1 MQRCAKSIATESS
14 DYSKMRIISM
24 AKIEVPMLASTR
36 LSVGRWFKRLG
47 DPVTVQEPL
56 VEIDTDSDG
65 VTHEIR
71 APITGV
77 LSKILVEDGGTL
89 EPGTVLGM
97 IDQVGSDATNS
108 AFTAL
113 VLIDMAR
120 GSGRKGPATLQCRA
134 EAMSGSRQLTVVQSL
149 PVSPNSRHIAALR

>member
-14 DYSKMRIISM
+14 DYSKMRIGSM

-71 APITGV
+71 APVTGV
-77 LSKILVEDGGTL
+77 LSKILVEDGGT
-89 EPGTVLGM
+89 V
-97 IDQVGSDATNS
+97 DDR
-108 AFTAL
+108 
-113 VLIDMAR
+113 AR
-120 GSGRKGPATLQCRA
+120 CW
-134 EAMSGSRQLTVVQSL
+134 V
-149 PVSPNSRHIAALR
+149 